1 MYVPAHEQVGYSFA
15 AWQTVVDDERQGRFH
30 KAAAIDSTL
39 FSGMVDVSVLS
50 NDCLHGAR
58 PREAL
63 GAKRLHIGVRVRQVR
78 PVLLGEDLNVEGQ
91 VTAIRPV
98 RRGRYIEVAFQFR
111 ASDGS
116 VPVEIDHK
124 SLILDAA
131 PLPAASGPKP
141 RNMEI
146 GGFDVLRQVSLTPE
160 MVRGYSYEFL
170 HLAAHHDPEAAA
182 AIGMR
187 APIAQGLMG
196 FGLLFQECVR
206 DSNPETFDIEAR
218 FKRPIFWDDVLS
230 LEMARGREFRARNAQ
245 EKTVSELS
253 IYDWN

>member
-1 MYVPAHEQVGYSFA
+1 MSVPAHEQVGYTFA
-15 AWQTVVDDERQGRFH
+15 SWGTAVDDERQGRFH
-30 KAAAIDSTL
+30 KAAAIDSAL
-39 FSGMVDVSVLS
+39 FGGKVDVSVLS

-63 GAKRLHIGVRVRQVR
+63 GAKRLHIGVRVRQMR
-78 PVLLGEDLNVEGQ
+78 PVPLGEGLSVEAR
-91 VTAIRPV
+91 VTAIQPD

-124 SLILDAA
+124 SLILDTA
-131 PLPAASGPKP
+131 PTPAASRPKP
-141 RNMEI
+141 RNAEI
-146 GGFDVLRQVSLTPE
+146 EGFDVLREVILTPE
-160 MVRGYSYEFL
+160 MVRGYSYEFP
-170 HLAAHHDPEAAA
+170 HLTAHHDPEAAA

-196 FGLLFQECVR
+196 FGLLFQEYVR
-206 DSNPETFDIEAR
+206 GGMPEAFDIEAK

-230 LEMARGREFRARNAQ
+230 LEMAQGREFRARNAQ